1 MHENRRFVEREIDMR
16 PPDRPRPV
24 HSGSVAEIAASHR
37 RVDPD
42 HDDPYSS
49 AAPIT
54 EATPNKVAGTIAV
67 RNAVEVP
74 VSTPFIKDRH
84 SADSIPEPAA
94 KEPKN
99 ETVEEMATPQVVTG
113 HHTADKPEETNG
125 GTDVPAD
132 PPVDESPAEG
142 IEVAGEPEPN
152 VDIYETEKCR
162 ILVSREHGD
171 PRLAER
177 LQEEDGDFSSWSRP
191 EDTPSW
197 KKHYQ
202 DDPDDPTYY
211 AKVRTVDSMNKYNQ
225 HVRDLIAQG
234 RATKEHISQY
244 AQIQNS
250 LADPSQ
256 EFLIADEVERTLAT
270 PEARQIVTTAKYT
283 FASIGVVKPVAA
295 VENRQTGDIT
305 VVYPMQNGRHG
316 LQKTDESEGL
326 PPGLYNSLKSITKQ
340 LWDVFQAN
348 GIQPNDLTVH
358 QWMIETDG
366 AGRKHLRL
374 IDLEQYYY
382 LRRLQS

>member
-1 MHENRRFVEREIDMR
+1 
-16 PPDRPRPV
+16 
-24 HSGSVAEIAASHR
+24 
-37 RVDPD
+37 
-42 HDDPYSS
+42 
-49 AAPIT
+49 
-54 EATPNKVAGTIAV
+54 V

-99 ETVEEMATPQVVTG
+99 QTVEEMATPQVITG

-256 EFLIADEVERTLAT
+256 EFLIADEVERILAT

-374 IDLEQYYY
+374 IDLETGVMSG
-382 LRRLQS
+382 RHI